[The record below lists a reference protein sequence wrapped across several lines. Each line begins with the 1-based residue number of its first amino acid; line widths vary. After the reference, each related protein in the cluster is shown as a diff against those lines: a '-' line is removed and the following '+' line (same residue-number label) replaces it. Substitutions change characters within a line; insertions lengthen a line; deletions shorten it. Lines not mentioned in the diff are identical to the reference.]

1 MAELI
6 VKYPDR
12 TAEHFSISRLR
23 ITIGRSARNDLCI
36 PDPFASRVHAEV
48 RHQGDEYVL
57 QDLGSANGTL
67 YNGSVVEAPIHL
79 TRGGRI
85 QIGETEI
92 FFNDAQFPLSSGA
105 TMITDNSSSV
115 PEATI
120 SLSSTGRTTSGLL
133 EAIED
138 ARTQSDETSRVA
150 HQSDLLA
157 LISKISVA
165 LLDTATLNETLD
177 QIVSMVFQAVPA
189 DRSMIM
195 MRDEKNP
202 DLKVAVARLRDRAG
216 EVGEIR
222 ISRSVIDEVVTNGK
236 SVLTSDA
243 QADPRFM
250 GGTVM
255 LQGVRSVLAV
265 PLGVG
270 EKVFGIVYA
279 DSPLAEGRFT
289 EDHLKVLTTLA
300 SVAAIRVQNARLM
313 EQQMERV
320 RLERE
325 LQVASE
331 IQQRFQPASA
341 PIVAGYELQGIS
353 FPCYEIGGD
362 YYDFIQREDGRL
374 IVALGDVSGKGPS
387 AALLMSSLHAA
398 VHAHSE
404 SHNSLAK
411 MIGAVNRYLVDS
423 TPANRFVTLFYAELD
438 PKNGSLAFLNAGHNP
453 PLICHAGGTME
464 QLAAGG
470 LPLGIMA
477 NADFR
482 EGKTRLHPG
491 DVLVIYSDGVSEA
504 VNPKGEE
511 FGPTRLYETV
521 SRNLER
527 AVVVLSNPNPVE
539 MTRRWLTDSAR
550 AWATLDVLFADA
562 KGKDERAGRCTWRG
576 VTGQLHGEI
585 KRVLEIEYAHM
596 MTGTGAKQAADRLR
610 RDCDELSIDVAAAD
624 ALRRALG
631 DADMD
636 EKKDWF
642 STYLQQCF
650 ALAEYMHRNVLG
662 LNQILSDHEAMRYTT
677 AMSCAV
683 RNAPAPRTA

>member
-48 RHQGDEYVL
+48 RHEGDEYVL

-120 SLSSTGRTTSGLL
+120 SLASTGRTTSGLL

-150 HQSDLLA
+150 QRSDLLA
-157 LISKISVA
+157 LISRISVA

-374 IVALGDVSGKGPS
+374 IVALGDVSGKGPA

-398 VHAHSE
+398 VHAHSDM
-404 SHNSLAK
+404 HDSLAK

-438 PKNGSLAFLNAGHNP
+438 PKDGSLAFLNAGHNP
-453 PLICHAGGTME
+453 PLIVHAGGTME

-504 VNPKGEE
+504 VNAKGEE
-511 FGPTRLYETV
+511 FGPTRLYEV
-521 SRNLER
+521 VARNLDASAAGIRDRIES
-527 AVVVLSNPNPVE
+527 A
-539 MTRRWLTDSAR
+539 LTK
-550 AWATLDVLFADA
+550 F
-562 KGKDERAGRCTWRG
+562 C
-576 VTGQLHGEI
+576 Q
-585 KRVLEIEYAHM
+585 
-596 MTGTGAKQAADRLR
+596 GTPAADDITLVICKRLA
-610 RDCDELSIDVAAAD
+610 ESAEVVAAA
-624 ALRRALG
+624 A
-631 DADMD
+631 
-636 EKKDWF
+636 
-642 STYLQQCF
+642 S
-650 ALAEYMHRNVLG
+650 
-662 LNQILSDHEAMRYTT
+662 
-677 AMSCAV
+677 
-683 RNAPAPRTA
+683 